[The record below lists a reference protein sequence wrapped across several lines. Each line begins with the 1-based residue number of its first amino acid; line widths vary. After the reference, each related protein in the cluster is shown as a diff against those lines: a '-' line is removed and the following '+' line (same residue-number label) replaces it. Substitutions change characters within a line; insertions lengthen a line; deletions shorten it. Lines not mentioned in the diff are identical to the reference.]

1 MTEAEMLREIV
12 DAQLEMVCRFTADG
26 TILFANRA
34 YTQNLGL
41 APESPVGR
49 NLWDFVTGE
58 DREDVQSQLDAL
70 HPDNVAVTIENR
82 IETPQGPRWT
92 LWENHALK
100 FDEDGRWTVAQSA
113 GIDITERK
121 RLEER
126 LQLLVDEL
134 NHRVKNTLMVVQA
147 LAYQSFRGHGLAEE
161 PMTRFSDRLAALGAA
176 HTALSK
182 ANWGNTQMSEIVRQ
196 GLIVVGNAIGRVS
209 LSGPDAVL
217 PAERTVSLVM
227 VVHELA
233 TNALKYG
240 ALANDSGSIE
250 VRWTSNE
257 PAGTITLT
265 WTERGGPIVKPPARP
280 GFGSRLIADTVNR
293 RMSGHAELAFE
304 PGGLVCSLSFP
315 NREQAG

>member
-12 DAQLEMVCRFTADG
+12 DAQLEMVCRFTSDG
-26 TILFANRA
+26 TIIFANQA
-34 YTQNLGL
+34 YAESMGL
-41 APESPVGR
+41 TPESPVGR

-58 DREDVQSQLDAL
+58 DREGVQSQMDSL
-70 HPDNVAVTIENR
+70 HPGNVAITIENR

-92 LWENHALK
+92 LWKNHALK
-100 FDEDGRWTVAQSA
+100 FDEDGRWLVAQSA

-147 LAYQSFRGHGLAEE
+147 LAYQSFRGHGLPEE
-161 PMTRFSDRLAALGAA
+161 PLTRFSDRLAALGAA
-176 HTALSK
+176 HTALSN
-182 ANWGNTQMSEIVRQ
+182 ANWGSTQMSEIVRQ
-196 GLIVVGNAIGRVS
+196 GLIVVGSDIARVS
-209 LSGPDAVL
+209 LSGPDTL
-217 PAERTVSLVM
+217 MPADKTVSLVM

-240 ALANDSGSIE
+240 ALSRDSGAIE
-250 VRWTSNE
+250 VQWASDDT
-257 PAGTITLT
+257 GTITLT
-265 WTERGGPIVKPPARP
+265 WTERDGPAVTPPARP

-293 RMSGHAELAFE
+293 QMGGKAELTFE
-304 PGGLVCSLSFP
+304 PGGLVCSLTFP
-315 NREQAG
+315 LRGQG